1 MLLGRSEA
9 LISMASILFMI
20 AGWLMRYVLNTKRAR
35 DIGKDPKVI
44 QKITIGLMVW
54 SFIIQLYDF
63 MGESGWIP
71 GL

>member
-20 AGWLMRYVLNTKRAR
+20 AGWLMWYVLNTKRAR